1 MILPLINSL
10 PNLAG
15 LDLRALWMSTGPSSD
30 SKVNDFLGE
39 IAQHMPELNHQ
50 LHQMVESPWIM
61 CGNLKYAGW
70 YFFYLGVDLVHPL
83 QLSHTI
89 EVEEQ
94 DLKMLDDILHFKILS
109 FQPIILLLVFSII
122 YLIRKILLSLS
133 TRLSSSDISYPND
146 SYIPWQ

>member
-61 CGNLKYAGW
+61 CGNLKYAG
-70 YFFYLGVDLVHPL
+70 
-83 QLSHTI
+83 
-89 EVEEQ
+89 
-94 DLKMLDDILHFKILS
+94 
-109 FQPIILLLVFSII
+109 
-122 YLIRKILLSLS
+122 
-133 TRLSSSDISYPND
+133 
-146 SYIPWQ
+146 